1 RKSSPD
7 SGAFKWET
15 ARQAVLES
23 MRLALTVDSSRLW
36 RQGIPD
42 RSFMSLFLR
51 LSCKML
57 ELPETS
63 RGGSRQAEL
72 ASQLIAKPFH
82 LVQGMETEVTAA
94 VFLLVRECKHL
105 ADFVARL
112 CWRLV
117 DRHGDSR
124 LGAELAREVGRMEM
138 PDINRCG
145 V

>member
-1 RKSSPD
+1 GGGSRKSSSD
-7 SGAFKWET
+7 SGVFKWEN

-36 RQGIPD
+36 RQGIPG

-63 RGGSRQAEL
+63 RSGSRQAEL

-82 LVQGMETEVTAA
+82 LAQGMETEVTAA

-105 ADFVARL
+105 AEFVARL

-117 DRHGDSR
+117 EMHGDSR
-124 LGAELAREVGRMEM
+124 LGAELAREVGRME
-138 PDINRCG
+138 
-145 V
+145 